1 MDWRSATYFIFDG
14 EKAAAQIEEVL
25 ENFRGFLK
33 SYKEHGLNSVTLTW
47 FNPVSLENANIELS
61 YGNDVPVYLSSLP
74 TTDLLGALTHEAHE
88 QGFKVAWKPHFV
100 TNDSEAGNVNA
111 YFAGEDFP
119 ADAFL
124 KNVNSYWSKLAPSA
138 ETYDVELLIVGT
150 EHGDYAVDGYES
162 AWRNII
168 STVRD
173 SYSGKVTYDALSYVG
188 RPVSA
193 ADDIKFW
200 DALDYIGISMY
211 LPLGDEF
218 DDAPTLGGASTAL
231 YNNHIYG
238 NSTPLVDVP
247 ALLQDLSEQYGKPI
261 LFAEAGSMSRKGAL
275 YSPPSSTGQLDF
287 KEQTILY
294 ATLLNEFS
302 RYDWFEG
309 INWWTNDHDFKA
321 PPGTQ
326 AWEDFWFPL
335 HETEFSFIEKPAGDV
350 VRAFWANGEVPYIEL
365 DGTVIIGLDDIDDI
379 FGTEDGDIIIGKNGD
394 DFLRGSGGSDMLL
407 GEKGHDHLEG
417 AFGNDFLGGGPGTDT
432 AVYSGNQVSYTL
444 TLTPASTTVEDR
456 RVDGN
461 GTDDLIDMELL
472 DFDSGDVDPF
482 DLTVFGGPTTLS
494 QENFESFIELYIAY
508 FNRAPDAIGLNF
520 WGTAFAN
527 GTSLEEMATLFID
540 QEETLAAYPEGT
552 SNTVFAETVFNNVLG
567 RTPDQDGLDFWVGVL
582 DSGDVTRDQFIL
594 EVLRGAKSDL
604 KPELGQDFVDQQLAD
619 RDFLTTKTDI
629 GAYFA
634 VHKGM
639 SDVDNASAAM
649 ALFDGT
655 EASIDTA
662 VSAVDDYYADA
673 LDPATGEFL
682 MQLVGVL
689 DDPFAGV

>member
-1 MDWRSATYFIFDG
+1 MPNDLLPVTDAEQLADFLFANDDIIPLDFSFTGADEAVFALPNGYTISEISGTPTPVVGLDRGVFLTTGGTPGTENTSSSFSESLGDFDDGDPLLDATAQDAFSGAGETQDAALISFTFDAADVSGQPSISFDLIFGSEEFPEFVNSSFVDIAAVYVNGVNYGLFNNDATQPLSIVGSSINAPDNFFTNGDQENSDGTTRPATGIYDTEYDGFSVLLNVFAPIQPGTNEVTIGIADTGDSIYDSGLFVGNVQGSNFTTSGSFVPVNGTAGDDTFQANEAPQIFDLG
-14 EKAAAQIEEVL
+14 GGLDSVIGTPEQLNGDFI
-25 ENFRGFLK
+25 NGFTDNDALTFVGTTFGPEDVTIILGSAILDIDTDGDGNADTK
-33 SYKEHGLNSVTLTW
+33 VTLQGDFSNST
-47 FNPVSLENANIELS
+47 FSYENLNGNTTVTGQNIVGVGLDLVGDETDEVFVGS
-61 YGNDVPVYLSSLP
+61 AEDDVFQGRGGNDV
-74 TTDLLGALTHEAHE
+74 
-88 QGFKVAWKPHFV
+88 
-100 TNDSEAGNVNA
+100 
-111 YFAGEDFP
+111 
-119 ADAFL
+119 
-124 KNVNSYWSKLAPSA
+124 
-138 ETYDVELLIVGT
+138 
-150 EHGDYAVDGYES
+150 
-162 AWRNII
+162 
-168 STVRD
+168 
-173 SYSGKVTYDALSYVG
+173 
-188 RPVSA
+188 
-193 ADDIKFW
+193 
-200 DALDYIGISMY
+200 
-211 LPLGDEF
+211 
-218 DDAPTLGGASTAL
+218 
-231 YNNHIYG
+231 
-238 NSTPLVDVP
+238 
-247 ALLQDLSEQYGKPI
+247 
-261 LFAEAGSMSRKGAL
+261 
-275 YSPPSSTGQLDF
+275 
-287 KEQTILY
+287 
-294 ATLLNEFS
+294 
-302 RYDWFEG
+302 
-309 INWWTNDHDFKA
+309 
-321 PPGTQ
+321 
-326 AWEDFWFPL
+326 
-335 HETEFSFIEKPAGDV
+335 
-350 VRAFWANGEVPYIEL
+350 L
-365 DGTVIIGLDDIDDI
+365 DGD
-379 FGTEDGDIIIGKNGD
+379 
-394 DFLRGSGGSDMLL
+394 
-407 GEKGHDHLEG
+407 
-417 AFGNDFLGGGPGTDT
+417 AGTDT
-432 AVYSGNQVSYTL
+432 AVFYGDQSSYTL
-444 TLTPASTTVEDR
+444 TLSPTTTTIEDR

-461 GTDDLIDMELL
+461 GTDELIDMELL

-682 MQLVGVL
+682 MQVVGVL
-689 DDPFAGV
+689 DDPFVGA